1 MSFFFEVARWFT
13 TPVHWHGVGGVPNR
27 LIEHLAMSAAATA
40 AGVLIALPIG
50 LLLGHYG
57 LGGGLAINVSNVGRA
72 IPSFALLVI
81 ALQLFGL
88 GATPAFVALVALA
101 VPPILTNSYVG
112 MRQVDADLIE
122 ASRGMGMTELQT
134 LLRLEVPL
142 ALPVIMAG
150 IRTSGV
156 QVVATA
162 TLAAYVAWGG
172 LGRFIADGL
181 SQRDFVQLFAGALL
195 VAVLSLLAEAF
206 LALLQWT
213 ATPVGLR
220 LAGQANIRRTF
231 E

>member
-1 MSFFFEVARWFT
+1 MGFLLEVGRWFGN
-13 TPVHWHGVGGVPNR
+13 PAHWEGLGGVPNR
-27 LIEHLAMSAAATA
+27 LVEHVAMSAAATA
-40 AGVLIALPIG
+40 AGLLIALPIG

-57 LGGGLAINVSNVGRA
+57 LGGGLAINMSNVGRA
-72 IPSFALLVI
+72 IPSFAILVI
-81 ALQLFGL
+81 ALQLFGI
-88 GATPAFVALVALA
+88 GAPPAFVALVALA

-112 MRQVDADLIE
+112 MRQVDHDLIE

-150 IRTSGV
+150 VRTSGV

-162 TLAAYVAWGG
+162 TLAALVAWGG
-172 LGRFIADGL
+172 LGRFIVDGL
-181 SQRDFVQLFAGALL
+181 SQRDFVQVFAGALL
-195 VAVLSLLAEAF
+195 VAALSLAAEAF
-206 LALLQWT
+206 LALLQLF

-220 LAGQANIRRTF
+220 LAGQPGTRRTF